1 MTQVIRC
8 LFLFCVSDAIVLIIV
23 MLFPMLAPRLQGQHI
38 TSHFINGQ
46 FGAAD
51 MRRVCVVFTAT
62 I

>member
-8 LFLFCVSDAIVLIIV
+8 LFLFCFSDAIVLIIV
-23 MLFPMLAPRLQGQHI
+23 ILFPILALRLLGQLI
-38 TSHFINGQ
+38 TSHFINGR

-51 MRRVCVVFTAT
+51 RRRVWIVFTAT

>member
-1 MTQVIRC
+1 MIQVIRC

-23 MLFPMLAPRLQGQHI
+23 ILFPMLTLRLLGKLVA
-38 TSHFINGQ
+38 SHFINGQ

-51 MRRVCVVFTAT
+51 MRKVWIVFTAT